1 MSIRTFSYGAG
12 VQSTAAMVLASQGK
26 VDFQTFIFA
35 NVGANSEDPRTLA
48 YLSEIAIPFAERNG
62 IFLVEVWYER
72 KRLKQRETLTDY
84 IYRTRKSIAIP
95 AVQARIGGARSRR
108 TCTRTFKIKP
118 IADWQKANGA
128 TAANPAVTGLGISV
142 DEFHRAKTDSGI
154 PWQVLEY
161 PLLDLRLSRRDC
173 EKIIKDAGL
182 PIPPKSSCFFCPF
195 HNRNDWVRLKAE
207 RPELFDKAVDIENTI
222 NAKGTDFGRFGLRL
236 HPSRVP
242 LAQAVGDQ
250 IELLPADDMDNCE
263 SGYCMV

>member
-12 VQSTAAMVLASQGK
+12 VQSTAAMVLASEGK
-26 VDFQTFIFA
+26 IDFQTFIFA
-35 NVGANSEDPRTLA
+35 NVGANSEDPRSLA
-48 YLSEIAIPFAERNG
+48 YLAEVAHPFAARHG
-62 IFLVEVWYER
+62 LQLIEVQQMR
-72 KRLKQRETLTDY
+72 KRLNQPETLVDY
-84 IYRTRKSIAIP
+84 IERTKKSIVIP

-108 TCTRTFKIKP
+108 SCTSTFKIEP
-118 IADWQKANGA
+118 ISEWQKENGA
-128 TAANPAVTGLGISV
+128 TAENPAVTGLGISV

-173 EKIIKDAGL
+173 EKIIKAAGL

-195 HNRNDWVRLKAE
+195 HNRNDWVRLKLD
-207 RPELFDKAVDIENTI
+207 RPDLFEKAVEIENTI
-222 NAKGTDFGRFGLRL
+222 NAKDTDFGRYGLRL

-250 IELLPADDMDNCE
+250 IELLPADDMENCE
-263 SGYCMV
+263 SGYCHT